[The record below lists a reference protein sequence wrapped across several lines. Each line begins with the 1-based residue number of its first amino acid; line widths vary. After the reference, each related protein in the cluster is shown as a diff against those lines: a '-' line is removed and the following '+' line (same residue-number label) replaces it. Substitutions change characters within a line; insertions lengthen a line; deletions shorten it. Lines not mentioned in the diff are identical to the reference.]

1 MWMLKSCIGQ
11 VKVLEQ
17 QKIRED
23 LIIEGIKLR
32 ELVIAETKTLNELRK
47 QVKMER
53 AKIRF
58 VKGYGFC
65 KANIC
70 DVKSNEKMTDLD
82 RIAWSLRL
90 ITRGRSLSQTVL
102 DLKLQRSM
110 THSVSANS
118 FFA

>member
-1 MWMLKSCIGQ
+1 MLKSCIGQ

-23 LIIEGIKLR
+23 LIIEGVNLR

-58 VKGYGFC
+58 AKGYGIC
-65 KANIC
+65 ANIC
-70 DVKSNEKMTDLD
+70 EVKSNEKMTDLD
-82 RIAWSLRL
+82 RIAWTLRL

-118 FFA
+118 FFT